1 MKTKIKPRRMFINPS
16 DMIEPYAYLTSYRD
30 PSADH
35 GNTLP
40 VAVIPLH
47 NVEQIVL
54 EALYAWG
61 NHKGEDTASSM
72 RAALTAIGVLPK
84 AKKGRK

>member
-30 PSADH
+30 PSADR

-72 RAALTAIGVLPK
+72 RAALVAIGVLPK
-84 AKKGRK
+84 RKKGRK

>member
-1 MKTKIKPRRMFINPS
+1 MFINPS

-40 VAVIPLH
+40 VAVIPLD
-47 NVEQIVL
+47 NFEALEL
-54 EALYAWG
+54 EALEAFL
-61 NHKGEDTASSM
+61 NDKGITSQSGL
-72 RAALTAIGVLPK
+72 RAALAAIGVLPK
-84 AKKGRK
+84 RKGGRK